1 MKRLESFHQRCLRRI
16 LKIRWFNRVRNE
28 DVLNQAKIT
37 SLEVIISSMRLRW
50 FGHLVR
56 MPEERLPKVIYNNT
70 PNYGKRSRGRP
81 RKTWITC
88 VKEDAANFTWIDNVD
103 IGVVTELAGD
113 RKHWREM
120 IHHKRLFE
128 GAGHSND

>member
-1 MKRLESFHQRCLRRI
+1 
-16 LKIRWFNRVRNE
+16 
-28 DVLNQAKIT
+28 
-37 SLEVIISSMRLRW
+37 
-50 FGHLVR
+50 

-120 IHHKRLFE
+120 IHHERLFE